1 MAALNKDTITG
12 FHFAKGGESP
22 WAFKISI
29 FIRALQDVCGM
40 IRASL
45 WLPWFRYV
53 LLPLGETLVVS
64 AKEFIGVYRLL
75 FREVLLVKAL
85 HISKGEL
92 KKRLKQQPANHQLQ
106 TS

>member
-85 HISKGEL
+85 SKKYEMNM
-92 KKRLKQQPANHQLQ
+92 KFPPSQEKQLINR
-106 TS
+106 T